1 MTHQSYLDPLAK
13 TSVRNS
19 PAPWKLPIFGSPP
32 LEISVARRGGGG
44 GGGRDIFWNYT
55 LKTTATT
62 TTHTKKKNAKTTKLN
77 SR

>member
-32 LEISVARRGGGG
+32 LEISVARRGG
-44 GGGRDIFWNYT
+44 RDIFWNYT

-62 TTHTKKKNAKTTKLN
+62 THTQKNAKTTKLN